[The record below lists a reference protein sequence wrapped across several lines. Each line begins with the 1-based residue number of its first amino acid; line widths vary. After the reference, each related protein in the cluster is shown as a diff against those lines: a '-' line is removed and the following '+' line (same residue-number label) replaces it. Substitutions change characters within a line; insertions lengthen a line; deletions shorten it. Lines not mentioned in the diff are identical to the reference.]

1 MKFAQ
6 TAEEELDVAAGQHS
20 EEAGVAPS
28 LLAVA
33 TDALDDGLI
42 VCDAKGRVCWI
53 NASAKKLCG
62 INWKSYLNK
71 TIANLVDES
80 SFPVDGIAEAFANKS
95 SLFYIEDSH
104 TGADY
109 IIDIDKILDPRTSGL
124 FFVICFKNVDSFVKS
139 IKSGASSKS
148 SSSSLAKISDYNKSV
163 QRIVLDEKLEHLI
176 NLGIKAYT
184 FGSRILISGET
195 GVGKSQ
201 YARLLHERIK
211 PASKC
216 FVHVN
221 CASIPESLFESE
233 FFGYERGSFTGAH
246 TRGKMGLVEI
256 AERGTLFLDEVGDIP
271 ITCQSKILRF
281 LDDGSY
287 LKVGATQPRTANVNI
302 ISASNRDLGQM
313 VKEETFRAD
322 LLFRLKTVEVRIPP
336 LRERRP
342 LVKALIQEYLEY
354 LRSEHGCRVRMSQRC
369 EDFLLNYD
377 YPGNIRELENTLQHM
392 TVVCDDTMELDH
404 LPETAR
410 EVAIQQALLARK
422 TFASKADAP
431 SRSMNAI
438 TTKHSSLRALVT
450 QYERELVSEMIRLHG
465 SKRKAAKALDVDI
478 ATIVRKS
485 R

>member
-1 MKFAQ
+1 VKFAQ
-6 TAEEELDVAAGQHS
+6 TAEEELDVAAGRRS
-20 EEAGVAPS
+20 EEAGFAPS

-42 VCDAKGRVCWI
+42 VCDAKGRICWI

-62 INWKSYLNK
+62 INWKSCLNK

-95 SLFYIEDSH
+95 SLSYIEDSH
-104 TGADY
+104 TGADF

-124 FFVICFKNVDSFVKS
+124 FFVICFKNVDLFVSS
-139 IKSGASSKS
+139 IKNGGPSKN
-148 SSSSLAKISDYNKSV
+148 SSSSLAKISDYNKNI
-163 QRIVLDEKLEHLI
+163 QRIVLDEELEHLI
-176 NLGIKAYT
+176 NLGIKAWT
-184 FGSRILISGET
+184 FGSRILISGES

-211 PASKC
+211 PASKS

-256 AERGTLFLDEVGDIP
+256 AEQGTLFLDEVGDIP

-281 LDDGSY
+281 LDDGTY

-302 ISASNRDLGQM
+302 ISASNRDLTRM

-322 LLFRLKTVEVRIPP
+322 LHFRLKTVEVRIPP

-354 LRSEHGCRVRMSQRC
+354 VRREHRCRVRLSQRC

-392 TVVCDDTMELDH
+392 TVVCDDTMDLDH
-404 LPETAR
+404 LPEPAR
-410 EVAIQQALLARK
+410 EVATQQALLAGK
-422 TFASKADAP
+422 TIASKADAP
-431 SRSMNAI
+431 PHPFNDM

-450 QYERELVSEMIRLHG
+450 QYERKLVSEMIRLHG